1 VYLLSRNKRKS
12 SLFLSFRLKRYDE
25 SDGFAGKDEVTRAE
39 RGELVIDWYEVV

>member
-1 VYLLSRNKRKS
+1 VYLLSRNERKS

-25 SDGFAGKDEVTRAE
+25 SDGLAGKDEVTRVG